1 MPKQLLYYEHAV
13 PVSSELHRDWSLEP
27 RSSYDFAARS
37 NSVPLVTG
45 EFNSAQAEYAIVF
58 LETGDVIQPTVLLG
72 LKPDENLF
80 VDANGKWDARYIPA
94 FVRRYPFVFSKHQDG
109 DRLTLC
115 LDEEHAGWNQDGRGQ
130 RLFDTEGERTEYLE
144 KVLGFVQDYQRQFEL
159 TQAFGQRLKELG
171 LLQPMAARFK
181 LPSGEKAAL
190 SGFMAVDRDKLKALP
205 GDTLEDLVKTEA
217 LDLIYAHL
225 ASLKNVGAMLKRIG
239 VEAASTDTTDDPP
252 GDIPGLRSDDPLA

>member
-1 MPKQLLYYEHAV
+1 MPKQFLFYQHAV
-13 PVSSELHRDWSLEP
+13 PVSSERHRDWSLEP
-27 RSSYDFAARS
+27 RNNYDFATHT
-37 NSVPLVTG
+37 NSVPLVAG
-45 EFNSAQAEYAIVF
+45 EFGYALVDYAIVF
-58 LETGDVIQPTVLLG
+58 IETGDAIQPVATLG

-80 VDANGKWDARYIPA
+80 VDANGKWDAHYIPA
-94 FVRRYPFVFSKHQDG
+94 FVRRYPFVFSKNQDG

-115 LDEEHAGWNQDGRGQ
+115 LDEEHAGWNQEGQGQ

-190 SGFMAVDRDKLKALP
+190 GGFMAVDRDKLKALP
-205 GDTLEDLVKTEA
+205 GDTLEDLVKKEA
-217 LDLIYAHL
+217 LDLIYGHL
-225 ASLKNVGAMLKRIG
+225 ASLKNVGAMLRRFG